1 MVCMVTLLVTFLDI
15 ACDRTWTDRRR
26 AVTLSAFCCCWIAGR
41 ARFRGAC
48 AFAIAF
54 GAAALALLNA
64 DDLRRSALTPW
75 SATCYPTRPAEG
87 VSAAQAEYEG
97 LAGHHGCHPK
107 CRGRAG
113 SRRISDSW
121 PAQADGHAFAFCG
134 AIYLSLGRRQRSAT
148 LRLKNEVGGRDVDLA
163 LKLNVLA
170 VLAVFAFVGAILL
183 GAL

>member
-113 SRRISDSW
+113 SHRNIRLLACPSRWARIRFLRRNI
-121 PAQADGHAFAFCG
+121 FV
-134 AIYLSLGRRQRSAT
+134 IRTTSA
-148 LRLKNEVGGRDVDLA
+148 LCYIASQK
-163 LKLNVLA
+163 
-170 VLAVFAFVGAILL
+170 
-183 GAL
+183 